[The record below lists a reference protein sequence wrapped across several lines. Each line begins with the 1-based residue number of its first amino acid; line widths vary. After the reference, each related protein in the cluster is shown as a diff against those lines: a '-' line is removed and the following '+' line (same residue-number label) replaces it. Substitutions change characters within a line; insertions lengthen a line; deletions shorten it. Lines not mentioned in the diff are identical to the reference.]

1 MSDIVHAEDRDVPA
15 NAALVVLLSEVERL
29 RAEIERLR
37 AENKELL
44 ACVCSVSRISG
55 GYLSDLGKPEG
66 GE

>member
-37 AENKELL
+37 AEVEWLKATLELEMRPVRL
-44 ACVCSVSRISG
+44 
-55 GYLSDLGKPEG
+55 PG